1 MQFSVEKSE
10 TKRKRKK
17 AKILKICDEII
28 PSFTQTQ
35 RIDEIRRI
43 FGWFEENIRKK
54 QIIKKNVVDS
64 HCLMSKTTNE
74 RQNRKKNKK
83 EFFFFFLCLY
93 YFALIDRKN

>member
-17 AKILKICDEII
+17 AKILKICNEII

-43 FGWFEENIRKK
+43 FWLFEENIRKK

-74 RQNRKKNKK
+74 RQNRKKNQKAI
-83 EFFFFFLCLY
+83 FFFFVFIL
-93 YFALIDRKN
+93 FRFNR